1 MAKARKTTAKAEG
14 PKAPIRPPERKPPKF
29 ADKKVPTAKDLMTKN
44 PATAVLPGTRSDV
57 LRILVTRKL
66 TGVPVVRKDGTLAG
80 FVARKHIFAKPEEE
94 QLAMLM
100 VRDYPSVE
108 ATADLKTVVSALID
122 HDLHHLPVV
131 SKGKLAGII
140 TPADLLGYFGGLG
153 IDKPVEDIIR
163 SPCVA
168 IHESTPINVASDI
181 MRLGKVF
188 ALPVL
193 DSDGKLSGLISDRD
207 VFDLSVIN
215 GSVAIHDLGLAGD
228 EDAWTWEGL
237 RNVMRLYYEERK
249 VNLPKIAVRDVMVRK
264 PVTVFRKTGASEA
277 ATLMYRYDFGQLPV
291 VDSADRL
298 FAMLYELDIVA
309 VLK

>member
-1 MAKARKTTAKAEG
+1 
-14 PKAPIRPPERKPPKF
+14 
-29 ADKKVPTAKDLMTKN
+29 MTKN
-44 PATAVLPGTRSDV
+44 PIVAVLPGSRTEV
-57 LRILVTRKL
+57 LKLLVTHTL
-66 TGVPVVRKDGTLAG
+66 TGVPVVKKDGTLAG

-94 QLAMLM
+94 QLALIM

-108 ATADLKTVVSALID
+108 STQDIKSVARTFIKE
-122 HDLHHLPVV
+122 DLHHLPVV
-131 SKGKLAGII
+131 HKGRLVGII
-140 TPADLLGYFGGLG
+140 TPADFLGYIGGLG
-153 IDKPVEDIIR
+153 LDKPVEEILR

-168 IHESTPINVASDI
+168 IHESTPLNIASEI

-193 DSDGKLSGLISDRD
+193 DNDGRLAGLISDRD
-207 VFDLSVIN
+207 VFNLSIIN

-237 RNVMRLYYEERK
+237 RNVMRLYYEEK
-249 VNLPKIAVRDVMVRK
+249 KISLPKIAVRDIMIRK
-264 PVTVFRKTGASEA
+264 PVTVFRKTGTSEA

-291 VDSADRL
+291 VDSNDRL

-309 VLK
+309 ALE

>member
-14 PKAPIRPPERKPPKF
+14 PKAAIRPLERKPPKF

-44 PATAVLPGTRSDV
+44 PATASLPGTRSDV

-108 ATADLKTVVSALID
+108 ATADLKTVVNSLID

-140 TPADLLGYFGGLG
+140 TPADLLGYIGGLG
-153 IDKPVEDIIR
+153 IDSPVEDMIR
-163 SPCVA
+163 STCVA

-193 DSDGKLSGLISDRD
+193 DSDGKLAGLISDRD

-249 VNLPKIAVRDVMVRK
+249 VNLPKMAVRDVMVRK